1 MIDPGASRDFLFLQ
15 KNLMRILLLWLA
27 MIISPAFYAQS
38 TGFPKSWEGN
48 WKGELL
54 WYKGT
59 AREPQ
64 KVNMEL
70 RIHGT
75 DSLNKYSW
83 QIIYGSESK
92 DNRPY
97 TLIVKDT
104 AKGHWVIDEN
114 NGIVLDQFWVAG
126 KFCGAFTVGNSTII
140 NNYWIDNGKL
150 MVEFYNISAKPI
162 ATTGKGTEDSP
173 TVDSY
178 KVATY
183 QKAVLIRH

>member
-1 MIDPGASRDFLFLQ
+1 
-15 KNLMRILLLWLA
+15 MRIFLLVFPM
-27 MIISPAFYAQS
+27 MISFFSFAQS
-38 TGFPKSWEGN
+38 NGFPKSWEGN

-59 AREPQ
+59 AKDPQ

-70 RIHGT
+70 HIQAA

-83 QIIYGSESK
+83 QIIYGSASK

-97 TLIVKDT
+97 TLIAKDT

-114 NGIVLDQFWVAG
+114 NGIVLDQFWIAG

-140 NNYWIDNGKL
+140 NNYWMDNNKL
-150 MVEFYNISAKPI
+150 TVEFYNISAKPI

-173 TVDSY
+173 SVDSY

-183 QKAVLIRH
+183 QKAVLIRQ

>member
-1 MIDPGASRDFLFLQ
+1 
-15 KNLMRILLLWLA
+15 MRISLLVCSVMLSF
-27 MIISPAFYAQS
+27 ISFAQS
-38 TGFPKSWEGN
+38 NVFPLNWVGN

-59 AREPQ
+59 AKEPQ

-70 RIHGT
+70 RIHPT

-97 TLIVKDT
+97 SLIARDT
-104 AKGHWVIDEN
+104 AKGHWIINEN
-114 NGIVLDQFWVAG
+114 NGILLDQFWIAG
-126 KFCGAFTVGNSTII
+126 KFCGAFTVDSSTIV
-140 NNYWIDNGKL
+140 NNYWMENGKL
-150 MVEFYNISAKPI
+150 MAEFYSISGKPI

-173 TVDSY
+173 LVDSY

-183 QKAVLIRH
+183 QRAALLRE

>member
-1 MIDPGASRDFLFLQ
+1 
-15 KNLMRILLLWLA
+15 MRISLLVCSVMLSF
-27 MIISPAFYAQS
+27 ISFAQS
-38 TGFPKSWEGN
+38 NVFPLNWVGN

-59 AREPQ
+59 AKEPQ

-70 RIHGT
+70 RIHPT

-97 TLIVKDT
+97 SLIARDT
-104 AKGHWVIDEN
+104 AKGHWIINEN
-114 NGIVLDQFWVAG
+114 NGILLDQFWIAG
-126 KFCGAFTVGNSTII
+126 KFCGAFTVGSSTIV
-140 NNYWIDNGKL
+140 NNYWMENGKL
-150 MVEFYNISAKPI
+150 MAEFYSISGKPI

-173 TVDSY
+173 LVDSY

-183 QKAVLIRH
+183 QRAALLRE

>member
-1 MIDPGASRDFLFLQ
+1 MIDPGTNRDFLFLQ
-15 KNLMRILLLWLA
+15 KTYMRILLSA
-27 MIISPAFYAQS
+27 FIIMISFLSNAQS
-38 TGFPKSWEGN
+38 NSFPKSWEGN

-59 AREPQ
+59 AKEPQ
-64 KVNMEL
+64 KVNMEV
-70 RIHGT
+70 RIHAT
-75 DSLNKYSW
+75 DSPHKYSW

-97 TLIVKDT
+97 TLVIKDT
-104 AKGHWVIDEN
+104 AKGHWAIDEQ
-114 NGIVLDQFWVAG
+114 NGIVLDQFWIAG
-126 KFCGAFTVGNSTII
+126 KFCGAFTVGSSTIV
-140 NNYWIDNGKL
+140 NNYWMDNGKL

-173 TVDSY
+173 SVDSY

-183 QKAVLIRH
+183 QKAALLRQ

>member
-1 MIDPGASRDFLFLQ
+1 
-15 KNLMRILLLWLA
+15 MRIFLLVYSVMLSF
-27 MIISPAFYAQS
+27 ISSAQS
-38 TGFPKSWEGN
+38 NGFPQNWEGN

-54 WYKGT
+54 WYKG
-59 AREPQ
+59 AAKEPR

-70 RIHGT
+70 RIHAT

-97 TLIVKDT
+97 SLIAKDT
-104 AKGHWVIDEN
+104 AKGHWVINEN
-114 NGIVLDQFWVAG
+114 NGILLDQFWIAG
-126 KFCGAFTVGNSTII
+126 KFCGAFTVGSSTIV
-140 NNYWIDNGKL
+140 NNYWMDNGKL
-150 MVEFYNISAKPI
+150 MAEFYSISGKPI

-173 TVDSY
+173 LVDSY

-183 QKAVLIRH
+183 QKAVLLRE